1 MRTPDSPRFPAP
13 TLRSLGA
20 VLRGGLL
27 ALVVAGLV
35 TGCGGGGGGGGGTT
49 PVSPFVVASLT
60 PADGA
65 NGVATNTHVLVT
77 CSLPIAPSSVTASA
91 IVVGNTENGG
101 VSGTVGIV
109 ADDLGTTLE
118 FSPLAPLAAS
128 KTYSIV
134 VSAAL
139 RSTAGD
145 VLGGDRTFIFRTGT
159 GGGAVLPPASALQP
173 TAGRLQ
179 QGRRSHAATL
189 LTSGAVLVTGGF
201 IQGTVVTDRAET
213 FSPGTQ
219 TFTALTPR
227 MKHARAGHTATRL
240 ADGRVLLAGGYF
252 EANPGTVNV
261 TASAEVYDPAAG
273 TFTQV
278 GDMGSPRAD
287 HAALLLPDGRVLV
300 TGGSELLGAFLSDH
314 ATAEVFN
321 PSTGQFSAWPVTMTH
336 TRATHAMI
344 DLLDGR
350 WLLVGGSDTDLRP
363 ETFSTTTGQFTAFAA
378 ATPDRARY
386 GVAAAPFPSG
396 AVSVAGGESLGE
408 VLYFDRTTTT
418 LLNTGSG
425 TSKPRSYGTASP
437 IGPGRIL
444 VAGGIDFSNGSF
456 VLATCDLVV
465 EGGVAGSETYATA
478 VRFPTGMANHT
489 ATVLADGRVLFC
501 GGLNP
506 AGGQPEYDGAY
517 LFTP

>member
-1 MRTPDSPRFPAP
+1 MRTPDTPRFPVR
-13 TLRSLGA
+13 TLRSLGP
-20 VLRGGLL
+20 LL
-27 ALVVAGLV
+27 LLAGLV
-35 TGCGGGGGGGGGTT
+35 AACGGGGGGGGGGTT
-49 PVSPFVVASLT
+49 PASPFVVASLT

-77 CSLPIAPSSVTASA
+77 FSLPVAPSSVTASA
-91 IVVGNTENGG
+91 IGVGNTENGG
-101 VSGTVGIV
+101 AAGTVGIV
-109 ADDLGTTLE
+109 ADGLGTTLE

-128 KTYSIV
+128 KTYSVV

-145 VLGGDRTFIFRTGT
+145 ALGGDRTFIFRTGT

-179 QGRRSHAATL
+179 QGRRSHASTL
-189 LTSGAVLVTGGF
+189 LASGSVLVTGGF

-213 FSPGTQ
+213 FAPGTQ
-219 TFTALTPR
+219 TFTTLTPR
-227 MKHARAGHTATRL
+227 MQHARAGHTSTRL
-240 ADGRVLLAGGYF
+240 ADGRVLLAGGWF
-252 EANPGTVNV
+252 EANPGTMNI
-261 TASAEVYDPAAG
+261 TASAEVYDPVAN
-273 TFTQV
+273 TFTPV
-278 GDMGSPRAD
+278 GDMDAPRAD
-287 HAALLLPDGRVLV
+287 HAALRLPDGRVLV
-300 TGGSELLGAFLSDH
+300 TGGSELQGAFLADH
-314 ATAEVFN
+314 ATAEVFD

-363 ETFSTTTGQFTAFAA
+363 ETFSTTTGQFTPFAA
-378 ATPDRARY
+378 ATPDRARF
-386 GVAAAPFPSG
+386 GVAAAAFPSG
-396 AVSVAGGESLGE
+396 GVAVVGGESLGE
-408 VLYFDRTTTT
+408 VLYFDRTFTT
-418 LLNTGSG
+418 LTNTGSG
-425 TSKPRSYGTASP
+425 TSKPRSYGTATA
-437 IGPGRIL
+437 IGPGRVL

-465 EGGVAGSETYATA
+465 EGGVVGSETYATS

-489 ATVLADGRVLFC
+489 ATVLGDGRILYC